1 MKDKTERHFFC
12 INDLFFAS
20 FKKKKHVYQSI
31 TAPECAISLCI
42 LILFLHSFK
51 IFQKG
56 HDTFKSEIW
65 DVITNWSFRNLY
77 HLPFYRILKTEID
90 KILLKNPSQLTP
102 RVAVC
107 TAINLDISTRYFSP
121 ILFRGWRRYRSAI
134 RRDGYFKIRKNVDI
148 TWKERLG
155 GKYKGK
161 ERGSTR
167 WRPPRRIPTPLHIDF
182 SVVGEE

>member
-31 TAPECAISLCI
+31 TASECAISLCI

-77 HLPFYRILKTEID
+77 HLPCYRILKT
-90 KILLKNPSQLTP
+90 LKNRNRQDFAQKSLT
-102 RVAVC
+102 
-107 TAINLDISTRYFSP
+107 IDSTCCCMYCNKPRYFYAIFLAYS
-121 ILFRGWRRYRSAI
+121 IISWMTEISVGYKKRR
-134 RRDGYFKIRKNVDI
+134 
-148 TWKERLG
+148 L
-155 GKYKGK
+155 
-161 ERGSTR
+161 
-167 WRPPRRIPTPLHIDF
+167 L
-182 SVVGEE
+182 